1 MRIKNAI
8 NDGRKQ
14 KVKQELKYFLVVFM
28 QNMNNY
34 YKFCQKGII
43 AKWLEWHRYCKKL
56 MNLINLLAVK
66 TKKIDDNIQKEA
78 FKSFV
83 ETAKKMTYLQAY
95 FRKRIQ
101 RMQNNFR
108 SSFDIWRSLPNVKK
122 VKGRAQLLSVLR
134 KKLV

>member
-108 SSFDIWRSLPNVKK
+108 SSFDIWKSLPNIKK
-122 VKGRAQLLSVLR
+122 VKGRAQLLSALR
-134 KKLV
+134 KKLI

>member
-56 MNLINLLAVK
+56 MNLINLLSVK

-108 SSFDIWRSLPNVKK
+108 SSFDIWKSLPNIKK
-122 VKGRAQLLSVLR
+122 VKGRAQLLSALR

>member
-83 ETAKKMTYLQAY
+83 
-95 FRKRIQ
+95 
-101 RMQNNFR
+101 
-108 SSFDIWRSLPNVKK
+108 
-122 VKGRAQLLSVLR
+122 
-134 KKLV
+134 

>member
-43 AKWLEWHRYCKKL
+43 TKWLEWHRYCKKL

-83 ETAKKMTYLQAY
+83 
-95 FRKRIQ
+95 
-101 RMQNNFR
+101 
-108 SSFDIWRSLPNVKK
+108 
-122 VKGRAQLLSVLR
+122 
-134 KKLV
+134 

>member
-108 SSFDIWRSLPNVKK
+108 SSFDIWRSLPNIKK
-122 VKGRAQLLSVLR
+122 VKGRAQLLSALR

>member
-56 MNLINLLAVK
+56 MNLINLLSVK

-108 SSFDIWRSLPNVKK
+108 SSFDIWKSLPNIKK
-122 VKGRAQLLSVLR
+122 VKGRAQLLSALR
-134 KKLV
+134 KKLI

>member
-56 MNLINLLAVK
+56 MNLINLLSVK

>member
-108 SSFDIWRSLPNVKK
+108 SSFDIWKSLPNIKK
-122 VKGRAQLLSVLR
+122 VKGRAQLLSALR